1 MSLYRPLQYLC
12 VISIP
17 YYTPSNTLLSLLSA
31 QKLGIVIVM
40 LPKEYIFHIL
50 STTLIAL
57 AKERG
62 VDTSSVNTQVTLQP
76 KERFGDYST
85 NVAFALAPVFSQS
98 PAEVAAAIATALT
111 KGKHTH
117 LERVEVAGN
126 GFLNF
131 FLNSTIVAN
140 ALSHIAPP
148 SSLPIG
154 NNKKIIVEYSS
165 PNVAKPMHVG
175 HLRATVLGDFLANLY
190 EYTGHKVVRWNH
202 LGDWGTQFGKLI
214 VAYKR
219 WGNEEQLEKD
229 PIPYLLSLYVR
240 FHEEAEQDS
249 SLEDTARE
257 EFKKLEQ
264 GNKENQR
271 LLSLFQQYSLIEYQ
285 KTYSLLGVHFDVVK
299 GESFYT
305 PYNQRIIVELQQRG
319 IAHKSEGALVADV
332 PGDKDPALLQ
342 KSDGSTLYLTRDLA
356 SLWYR
361 IKKFRFHS
369 LFRFNPDIILYVVGE
384 EQSHY
389 FKQFFSVASRLA
401 WAATTTLTHVGLGL
415 VSMMKDNQ
423 KIKLSTRKGNL
434 IKALDVTQNIIKAAQ
449 EITQQQ
455 NPSLSEEEKGQIAL
469 TVGVG
474 ATKYSFLKEKRT
486 STPAID
492 PKEAVS
498 LSGDNAPYL
507 QYTYARVAS
516 ILEKAPSFSAHD
528 AMLLE
533 VSERTLIKKALEF
546 SDVIKLSLQSNSSHH
561 VTEFLFGLANDINAF
576 YETTPILK
584 DENEPRRNARLTL
597 LSHLNALLKQGLSL
611 LGISVLE
618 RI

>member
-1 MSLYRPLQYLC
+1 MF
-12 VISIP
+12 
-17 YYTPSNTLLSLLSA
+17 
-31 QKLGIVIVM
+31 
-40 LPKEYIFHIL
+40 PKEYISHIL
-50 STTLIAL
+50 SATLTTL

-62 VDTSSVNTQVTLQP
+62 VDISSVNAQVTLQQ
-76 KERFGDYST
+76 KEQFGDYST
-85 NVAFALAPVFSQS
+85 NVAFSLAPLFSE
-98 PAEVAAAIATALT
+98 PPTEVAAAIATALT
-111 KGKHTH
+111 QEKYAH

-131 FLNSTIVAN
+131 FLDDMVVAK
-140 ALSHIAPP
+140 ALEKVLPP
-148 SSLPIG
+148 SSIPIG
-154 NNKKIIVEYSS
+154 KGKRVIVEYSS

-219 WGNEEQLEKD
+219 WGKQEELQQR

-249 SLEDTARE
+249 SLEDAARE

-271 LLSLFQQYSLIEYQ
+271 LLSLFQQYSLVEYE
-285 KTYSLLGVHFDVVK
+285 KTYSLLDIHFDVEK

-305 PYNQRIIVELQQRG
+305 PYNQRIILELQQRG

-361 IKKFRFHS
+361 IKKFKFHS
-369 LFRFNPDIILYVVGE
+369 LFRFNPDMILYVVGD

-389 FKQFFSVASRLA
+389 FKQFFSVASRLP
-401 WAATTTLTHVGLGL
+401 WALTTTLVHVGFGL
-415 VSMMKDNQ
+415 VSMLKDAE
-423 KIKLSTRKGNL
+423 KIKLSTRKGNIVKASDITGSIIDAAFL
-434 IKALDVTQNIIKAAQ
+434 IT
-449 EITQQQ
+449 EQQ
-455 NPSLSEEEKGQIAL
+455 NPDLSQEEKKRIAL

-486 STPAID
+486 STPSID
-492 PKEAVS
+492 VAETVS
-498 LSGDNAPYL
+498 LSGNNAPYL
-507 QYTYARVAS
+507 QYTYARVAR
-516 ILEKAPSFSAHD
+516 ILEKASSFSSYNST
-528 AMLLE
+528 LLD
-533 VSERTLIKKALEF
+533 VAERALIKKALEF
-546 SDVIKLSLQSNSSHH
+546 PAVITLSLESNSSHH
-561 VTEFLFGLANDINAF
+561 VTEFLFGLANDINTF